1 LALISKG
8 LKVAYLLTKTVSAI
22 VLSYL
27 KPSSNLKVT
36 KLQDEKCK
44 ILLFGY
50 MGLGDALMF
59 QPSLRAILKAFPFAQ
74 IDIVV
79 GTESQSRPMLQRLMQ
94 MEARE
99 FHSIFEADFK
109 SLSLSELR
117 SLNRKI
123 KRERY
128 DIIICTYMSPTP
140 YFTSAIMSA
149 PLRVGHAFPWDKWY
163 KPRPN
168 RMFNISVRLRQDH
181 EHETSRHSRL
191 ISKLI
196 GEEVA
201 YVTPNISLNDLEKK
215 FADTFWLRNDLKDR
229 IVIGTHFG
237 ASKAQNWKKWD
248 DDRFAEVLRDLSAK
262 YDPVFLHFGVASEK
276 EQIEEASKFVKTS
289 SINLAGQFSI
299 FEVASL
305 LSKCN
310 AMLGND
316 SGLGHIAMAVGTSTL
331 RVFGMSDYWGYR
343 SLSDKHIDIFKGV
356 ECSPCLQLGYLKP
369 YNVHNCGHK
378 KCMKLIS
385 VAEVVSGFGE
395 LRSKS

>member
-1 LALISKG
+1 
-8 LKVAYLLTKTVSAI
+8 
-22 VLSYL
+22 
-27 KPSSNLKVT
+27 
-36 KLQDEKCK
+36 
-44 ILLFGY
+44 

-59 QPSLRAILKAFPFAQ
+59 QPSLRALLKAFPLAQ
-74 IDIVV
+74 IDVIV
-79 GTESQSRPMLQRLMQ
+79 GTESQSRPMLERLMQ

-99 FHSIFEADFK
+99 FHTIFEADFK

-117 SLNRKI
+117 ALNRKI
-123 KRERY
+123 KRARY

-140 YFTSAIMSA
+140 YFTSAILSA
-149 PLRVGHAFPWDKWY
+149 PIRAGHSFAWDKWY

-168 RMFNISVRLRQDH
+168 QMFNFSVQLEQDH
-181 EHETSRHSRL
+181 EHETSRHARL

-196 GEEVA
+196 GEEVT
-201 YVTPNISLNDLEKK
+201 YITPSITLNDFEKK
-215 FADTFWLRNDLKDR
+215 FANTFWIKNELEGR

-248 DDRFAEVLRDLSAK
+248 DDRFAAVLSDLDIK

-276 EQIEEASKFVKTS
+276 EQIEEASKFVKS
-289 SINLAGQFSI
+289 SSLNLAGNYSI

-305 LSKCN
+305 LAKCN
-310 AMLGND
+310 MMIGND
-316 SGLGHIAMAVGTSTL
+316 SGVGHIAMAVGASTL

-343 SLSDKHIDIFKGV
+343 SLSDKHIDIYKGV

-378 KCMKLIS
+378 KCMKLITVS
-385 VAEVVSGFGE
+385 EVVSGFGE
-395 LRSKS
+395 LGSKK